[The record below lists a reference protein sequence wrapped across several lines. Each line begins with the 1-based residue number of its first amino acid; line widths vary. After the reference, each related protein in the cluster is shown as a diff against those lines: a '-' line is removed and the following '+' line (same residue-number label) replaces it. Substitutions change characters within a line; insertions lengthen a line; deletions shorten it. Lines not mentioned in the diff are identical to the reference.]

1 MNAPPGPVADHPT
14 ILGVERSLTG
24 RRWRARLADDR
35 AGLMLAQ
42 SLSVPEIVGRVLAA
56 RDVTAEAAPAF
67 LDPSLKTQLPDPGHL
82 KDMEKAAA
90 RLADAVEK
98 GEQIAVFGD
107 YDVDGATSAA
117 VLQRYFAALGVAIDI
132 YVPDRQAEGYGPNTP
147 ALLRLKAEGAQV
159 VITVDCGITAFE
171 PLAAAADAGLDVIV
185 VDHHVA
191 EPGLPA
197 AVAVVNPNRLDDPSP
212 HTQLAAVGVTF
223 LLVVALNRELRR
235 RGRFGDGGEPGLVA
249 LLDVVAL
256 GTVADVVPL
265 TGVNRILVAQGLKV
279 LAARGHPGMA
289 ALADVARLNEPPRAW
304 HLGFLLGPRVNAGG
318 RVGEAGLGAQ
328 LLTCEDPGQAR
339 VLAERLDAYNT
350 ERRAIEADV
359 LEAALPH
366 ALDAAAAGGAAGA
379 GCPVVLIDGAGWH
392 PGVIGIVASRL
403 VERLR
408 RPVCVVGVADGVGKG
423 SGRSITGVDLGSAV
437 IAARQADL
445 LVNGGG
451 HKMAAGFTVAA
462 DRIGEL
468 RDFLN
473 DRLAGQVAAAATEPE
488 LSIDGVLAVAGASRD
503 LMADIARVE
512 PFGIGNPE
520 PRFALMGARI
530 AKADIVGGDHVRCFL
545 SGDGARL
552 KAIAFRALG
561 DTRGETGDSSL
572 GEALLQAAG
581 GQTLHLAGRLR
592 PDTWQGRDDVQFVI
606 EDAAP
611 AA

>member
-1 MNAPPGPVADHPT
+1 MNAPPGPAPAT
-14 ILGVERSLTG
+14 ILNVERSVTG

-35 AGLMLAQ
+35 AALALAQ
-42 SLSVPEIVGRVLAA
+42 ALGVPEIVGRVLAA
-56 RDVTAEAAPAF
+56 RDVSLEDAPGF
-67 LDPSLKTQLPDPGHL
+67 LEPSLKTQLPDPAHM
-82 KDMEKAAA
+82 KDMAKAAA
-90 RLADAVEK
+90 RLADAVEA
-98 GEQIAVFGD
+98 GERVAVFGD

-117 VLQRYFAALGVAIDI
+117 VLQRYFAALGAEIDI

-147 ALLRLKAEGAQV
+147 ALLQLKEQGAQV
-159 VITVDCGITAFE
+159 VVTVDCGITAFE

-191 EPGLPA
+191 EPQLPA

-212 HTQLAAVGVTF
+212 HKQLAAVGVAF
-223 LLVVALNRELRR
+223 LLVVALNRELRD
-235 RGRFGDGGEPGLVA
+235 RGRFAGGSEPDLVS

-265 TGVNRILVAQGLKV
+265 TGVNRTLVAQGLKV
-279 LAARGHPGMA
+279 LTRRMHPGLV
-289 ALADVARLNEPPRAW
+289 ALADVSRLNEAPRAW

-328 LLTCEDPGQAR
+328 LLTCTDPA
-339 VLAERLDAYNT
+339 VAHELAERLDAYNT
-350 ERRAIEADV
+350 ERRDIEAAV
-359 LEAALPH
+359 LDAALPR
-366 ALDAAAAGGAAGA
+366 ALAMNDA
-379 GCPVVLIDGAGWH
+379 VLLVDGEGWH

-403 VERLR
+403 VERVR
-408 RPVCVVGVADGVGKG
+408 RPVCVVGVADGMGKG

-437 IAARQADL
+437 IAARQAGL

-451 HKMAAGFTVAA
+451 HRMAAGFTVEAGGI
-462 DRIGEL
+462 DDL
-468 RDFLN
+468 RAFFN
-473 DRLAGQVAAAATEPE
+473 ERLGGQVTAAAAQPE

-503 LMADIARVE
+503 LMAEVARVE
-512 PFGIGNPE
+512 PFGMGNPE
-520 PRFALMGARI
+520 PRFALMNARI
-530 AKADIVGGDHVRCFL
+530 AKADVVGGDHVRCFL
-545 SGDGARL
+545 GGQTSGGSARL

-561 DTRGETGDSSL
+561 GNGGSGGGNGDSQL

-611 AA
+611 AV